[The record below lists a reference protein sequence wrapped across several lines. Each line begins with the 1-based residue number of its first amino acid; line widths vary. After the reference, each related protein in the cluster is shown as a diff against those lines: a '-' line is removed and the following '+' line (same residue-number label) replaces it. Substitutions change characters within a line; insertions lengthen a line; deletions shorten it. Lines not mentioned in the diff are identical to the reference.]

1 MEYEMSAS
9 TKRLSIAAA
18 LVLPLSMSPLAALP
32 ALASSAPSI
41 EAGIPS
47 AFRQGDLVR
56 LRSGGPLMTV
66 DRIEGDKVNC
76 FWTDLSGQPSDGSF
90 PASVLQK
97 D

>member
-1 MEYEMSAS
+1 MECEMSAL

-32 ALASSAPSI
+32 AFASSASSI
-41 EAGIPS
+41 AAGIPS
-47 AFRQGDLVR
+47 FRQGDLVR

>member
-1 MEYEMSAS
+1 MECEMS
-9 TKRLSIAAA
+9 TLLKRLSIVAA

-32 ALASSAPSI
+32 ALASPALSIKAETPSTL
-41 EAGIPS
+41 
-47 AFRQGDLVR
+47 RQGDLVR

-66 DRIEGDKVNC
+66 ERIEGDKVNC

>member
-1 MEYEMSAS
+1 MSAL
-9 TKRLSIAAA
+9 TKRFSIVAA
-18 LVLPLSMSPLAALP
+18 LVLPLSMCPLAALP
-32 ALASSAPSI
+32 ALASPAPSI
-41 EAGIPS
+41 KAETPS
-47 AFRQGDLVR
+47 TLRQGDLVR

>member
-1 MEYEMSAS
+1 MS
-9 TKRLSIAAA
+9 TLPKRLSIVAAF
-18 LVLPLSMSPLAALP
+18 VLPLSMSPLAALP
-32 ALASSAPSI
+32 ALASPAPSV